1 MPKSARLEIHQIN
14 VGRGDSILIINRD
27 LDKVKKAISK
37 KNAPAANT
45 LDPIHYVPYA
55 VAKSIDL
62 EGTVN
67 KALLVD
73 GGDDEYG
80 GDVLAYLEKQGVFET
95 NPKPYCPNLSILVSH
110 YHDDHMAGLRHIF
123 KERVEPPKP
132 KKGEKPGKVTYKERY
147 RPAVVYQTALD
158 KKNDPPPKS
167 KGGQKSRFKMFEE
180 DVDAAHKAL
189 SNKTVRQFIN
199 PGGVIDPAVKNKTVT
214 TIELGTGV
222 GTIPIKLYVI
232 AAAQQVFNEP
242 TDRCISIASVSK
254 KKADQNDRSIVMILE
269 YGSFRYF
276 LGGDI
281 AGSGLAAG
289 GNVDTEGIVR
299 AFKPKKKKNFS
310 SHADVESTLGPALE
324 GFLPKTKK
332 REAGKPKY
340 TTNGYCTVM
349 KANHHSSNSSVDVF
363 LLSAIRPSLA
373 VISTGMKTHFHQH
386 PTQEVINRMNSTATP
401 KWGKRPSVIP
411 TIDNTI
417 QQVYITEVCD
427 KHKNKKF
434 TVDLRG
440 ARILGDVVIRP
451 VDETVK
457 AVQDATG
464 KGKAL
469 LEVQVYGSG
478 EQSGFSD
485 KGKTVRATEKK
496 NVPVPNTPLDTK
508 NYYPIGPYYHTDTH

>member
-27 LDKVKKAISK
+27 LDKVKAAIAK
-37 KNAPAANT
+37 KNATAANT

-55 VAKSIDL
+55 VAKKIDL
-62 EGTVN
+62 KGTVN

-80 GDVLAYLEKQGVFET
+80 GDVLAYLTQQGVFEM
-95 NPKPYCPNLSILVSH
+95 NPKPYCPKLSILVSH
-110 YHDDHMAGLRHIF
+110 YHDDHMAGLRSIF

-132 KKGEKPGKVTYKERY
+132 KKGEKKGKVTYKERY

-158 KKNDPPPKS
+158 KKNDPPAKTEA
-167 KGGQKSRFKMFEE
+167 GAKSRFKMFEE
-180 DVDAAHKAL
+180 DVDAAHKAVA
-189 SNKTVRQFIN
+189 NKTVRQFIN
-199 PGGVIDPAVKNKTVT
+199 PGGVIDPAAKNKTVT
-214 TIELGTGV
+214 TIDLGTGV
-222 GTIPIKLYVI
+222 GAIPIKLYVI
-232 AAAQQVFNEP
+232 AAAQKVFDKP
-242 TDRCISIASVSK
+242 MDSCISILSVG

-289 GNVDTEGIVR
+289 GNVDTPGIVR
-299 AFKPKKKKNFS
+299 AFDPTKKKNFS

-324 GFLPKTKK
+324 GFLPATKK
-332 REAGKPKY
+332 WEAGKPKY
-340 TTNGYCTVM
+340 ITNGYCTVM

-373 VISTGMKTHFHQH
+373 VISTGMKTHFHYH
-386 PTQEVINRMNSTATP
+386 PTQEVINRMSSTATP
-401 KWGKRPSVIP
+401 KWGKRPSVKP

-440 ARILGDVVIRP
+440 AKILGDVVIRP

-457 AVQDATG
+457 AIQDATA
-464 KGKAL
+464 KGTA

-478 EQSGFSD
+478 EQTGFLE

-496 NVPVPNTPLDTK
+496 NVAVPKTPLDTK